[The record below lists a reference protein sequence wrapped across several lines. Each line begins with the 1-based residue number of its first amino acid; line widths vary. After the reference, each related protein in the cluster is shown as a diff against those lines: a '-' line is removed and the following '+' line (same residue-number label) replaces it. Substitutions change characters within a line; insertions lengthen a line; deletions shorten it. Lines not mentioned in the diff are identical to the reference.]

1 MSKTINK
8 KTICITGKIGSG
20 KTEASKI
27 LIKNGYDV
35 LIMDEYVH
43 EIYKFNKIGYK
54 QIKKHFG
61 QQFVNESEVDRKK
74 LGKLVFSDKKS
85 LDKLNK
91 IMIPIMK
98 KKIES
103 FIKNKSLSFV
113 ELGIYL
119 DHEKEFSKYFDKVFL
134 IKREEKKQIKSMVG
148 KFPTISV
155 GNLKKIGKINQ
166 YNRYLIVENYSTKKN
181 LEKSILKLI

>member
-35 LIMDEYVH
+35 LIMDQYVH
-43 EIYKFNKIGYK
+43 EIYKFNKTGYK

-61 QQFVNESEVDRKK
+61 QQFVNETEVDRKK

-85 LDKLNK
+85 LNKLNK

-103 FIKNKSLSFV
+103 FIENKSISFV

-119 DHEKEFSKYFDKVFL
+119 EH
-134 IKREEKKQIKSMVG
+134 
-148 KFPTISV
+148 
-155 GNLKKIGKINQ
+155 
-166 YNRYLIVENYSTKKN
+166 
-181 LEKSILKLI
+181 